1 MRYRDMKYAVKLLE
15 SEWDLGKKEC
25 GASGN
30 ICAWIYLMEILEETE
45 QFVEELSATLAQV
58 EAINKVDVSGV
69 DLLEKTVN
77 ADTELRADVIK
88 PSLETS
94 EIVANAPESQDGAFL
109 VPITVAEE

>member
-1 MRYRDMKYAVKLLE
+1 MNITTDNVKKLAKLSRLE
-15 SEWDLGKKEC
+15 FSEQE
-25 GASGN
+25 A
-30 ICAWIYLMEILEETE
+30 E

>member
-1 MRYRDMKYAVKLLE
+1 MNITIDDVKKLAKLSRLE
-15 SEWDLGKKEC
+15 FSEQ
-25 GASGN
+25 
-30 ICAWIYLMEILEETE
+30 ETE

-109 VPITVAEE
+109 VPITVVEE

>member
-1 MRYRDMKYAVKLLE
+1 MNITIDDVKKLAKLSRLE
-15 SEWDLGKKEC
+15 FSEQ
-25 GASGN
+25 
-30 ICAWIYLMEILEETE
+30 ETE
-45 QFVEELSATLAQV
+45 QFVEELSATLVQV